1 MYRKKQKEFDSIQEI
16 NEFCLIQE
24 RERQGEREESKNDCV
39 QEFVVFRAAAAIR
52 CVQLLQLAAI
62 FLHVICHLFQGSLPF
77 IITFILRK

>member
-1 MYRKKQKEFDSIQEI
+1 MYRKKGIWFDTRDKRIL
-16 NEFCLIQE
+16 FDTRE